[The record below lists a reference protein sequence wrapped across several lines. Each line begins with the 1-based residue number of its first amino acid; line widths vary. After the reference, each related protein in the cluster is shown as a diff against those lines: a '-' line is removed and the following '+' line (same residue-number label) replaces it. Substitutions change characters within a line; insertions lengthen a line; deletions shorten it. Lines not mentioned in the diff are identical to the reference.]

1 MNRSDFGYLV
11 PVPTYVIGDIHGC
24 FLTLQQLLKQIR
36 FEPGRDRLWCV
47 GDLVNRGPH
56 SLEVLRWAR
65 DLGEG
70 LVTVLGNHDL
80 HLLERALGNRR
91 PRKWDTLD
99 AVLAAEDRDDL
110 VTWLLH
116 RPLAHYESRY
126 LMVHA
131 GLLPGWS
138 IEQLQHDARQTEGIL
153 RGKRAEELLE
163 NLTSRQLLSS
173 ENSTSEIDYCSFLL
187 NVLTTLRTCTAE
199 GRPCPGF
206 AGPPDQAPEGCQP
219 WFSIADRRAAQVN
232 TLFGHWSTLG
242 LYRSNGIV
250 CLDSGCVHG
259 GELTA
264 LRLEDGHIF
273 QEPRRESP

>member
-1 MNRSDFGYLV
+1 MSRRDFGYLV
-11 PVPTYVIGDIHGC
+11 SVPTYAIGDVHGC
-24 FLTLQQLLKQIR
+24 FLTLQQLLKQIC
-36 FEPGRDRLWCV
+36 FKPARDRLWCA

-65 DLGEG
+65 ALGQG

-80 HLLERALGNRR
+80 HLLEQALGNRR
-91 PRKWDTLD
+91 PRTFDTLD
-99 AVLAAEDRDDL
+99 TVLDAEDREDL

-116 RPLAHYESRY
+116 RPLVHYESNH

-153 RGKRAEELLE
+153 RGKKAVELLE
-163 NLTSRQLLSS
+163 NLSRRRSLCT
-173 ENSTSEIDYCSFLL
+173 EKSTSEIDRCSFLL
-187 NVLTTLRTCTAE
+187 KVLTTLRTCTAE

-206 AGPPDQAPEGCQP
+206 AGPPEQAPEGCQP
-219 WFSIADRRAAQVN
+219 WFSIPDRQTAEVN

-242 LYRSNGIV
+242 LYRSNRLV

-259 GELTA
+259 GKLTA

-273 QEPRRESP
+273 QESRIESP